1 MRRWVPWLVAAVLW
15 NGSFDLQVRRAG
27 ETFTAEQLGRWREG
41 QSPALI
47 RDAFLPRVRAAA
59 WRSTT
64 LTGVVLLLGL
74 GFSRRSAR
82 AANR

>member
-15 NGSFDLQVRRAG
+15 NGSFDLQVRHAG
-27 ETFTAEQLGRWREG
+27 QNFTTEQLGRWRSG
-41 QSPALI
+41 QSPPLI
-47 RDAFLPRVRAAA
+47 RDAFLPLVRTAA
-59 WRSTT
+59 WRSTA

-74 GFSRRSAR
+74 GLGRRSAR